1 MNDTANEVSSLE
13 ELLETAIKRA
23 LIAIVVIESHKD
35 ALLPTILED
44 LFCGCQIILDT
55 YCVKVE

>member
-1 MNDTANEVSSLE
+1 MKDTAEEVSPLE
-13 ELLETAIKRA
+13 ELLETTIKRA

-44 LFCGCQIILDT
+44 LFCGVQLILDN
-55 YCVKVE
+55 YCVKER